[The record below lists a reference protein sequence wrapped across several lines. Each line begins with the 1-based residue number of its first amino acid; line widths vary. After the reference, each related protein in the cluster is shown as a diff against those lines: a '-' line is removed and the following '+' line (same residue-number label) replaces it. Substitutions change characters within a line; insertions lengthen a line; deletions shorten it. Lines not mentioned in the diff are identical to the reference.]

1 MSTEIAV
8 RPDTAPA
15 VMDTRQLEYIATTD
29 FIPKGLR
36 GNMPAILA
44 CVQTGRALGLPDM
57 AALRSIHIVDGK
69 ATFSAELMVS
79 LVRRAGHSIT
89 GTSAEGSA
97 TVSGRRGDNAD
108 EMTVT
113 WTLAMAERA
122 GLKGKQNWQR
132 YPEAMLWA
140 RAVSQLCRML
150 FPDVFIGATY
160 TPEEI
165 GEQNTD
171 SDGVPADDDGLF
183 PPVDVETGQAVAAS
197 SDPPASQAQLKKLN
211 VLVGTLRELGAVT
224 TAEVY
229 EYVGVPVPEG
239 DLHWSPLRDRLTKR
253 EASGLIETLTALEDA
268 LPAPMVLAD
277 MAALVHAHGWAT
289 EDFSSIAR
297 RLYPNA
303 SSATDLSDRQRG
315 ILVARAEAEL
325 GTHG

>member
-8 RPDTAPA
+8 RPETAPV

-97 TVSGRRGDNAD
+97 TVTGRRGDNGD

-171 SDGVPADDDGLF
+171 SYGIPADDDGLF
-183 PPVDVETGQAVAAS
+183 PPVDVDTGEVVAAG
-197 SDPPASQAQLKKLN
+197 SDLAASAAQLKKLN

-229 EYVGVPVPEG
+229 EYAGHPVPDGE
-239 DLHWSPLRDRLTKR
+239 LHWSPLRDRLSKR
-253 EASGLIETLTALEDA
+253 EASGLIETLTALEA
-268 LPAPMVLAD
+268 SLPAPMGLAD
-277 MAALVHAHGWAT
+277 MAAAVREHGWLS
-289 EDFSSIAR
+289 EDISTLAH

-303 SSATDLSDRQRG
+303 ATASDLSDRQRG
-315 ILVARAEAEL
+315 ILVAKAEAEL
-325 GTHG
+325 G

>member
-1 MSTEIAV
+1 MTDLVV
-8 RPDTAPA
+8 RPETAPA
-15 VMDTRQLEYIATTD
+15 VMDTRQLEYIAGTD

-36 GNMPAILA
+36 GNLPAIMA

-89 GTSAEGSA
+89 GETGDGVA
-97 TVSGRRGDNAD
+97 TVRGRRGDNGD

-150 FPDVFIGATY
+150 FADVFIGATY

-165 GEQNTD
+165 GEQHTD
-171 SDGVPADDDGLF
+171 PDGIPVEDDGLF
-183 PPVDVETGQAVAAS
+183 PPLDHETGQPVEAG
-197 SDPPASQAQLKKLN
+197 SDPPATDAQTRKLN
-211 VLVGTLRELGAVT
+211 VLVGTLRDLGAVT

-229 EYVGVPVPEG
+229 EYAGRPIPEG
-239 DLHWSPLRDRLTKR
+239 ELHWSPLRDSLTKR
-253 EASGLIETLTALEDA
+253 EASGLIETLQQLEES
-268 LPAPMVLAD
+268 LPAPMSLPDLA
-277 MAALVHAHGWAT
+277 ATVSERGWA
-289 EDFSSIAR
+289 DQQLAAVAAR
-297 RLYPNA
+297 LFPNA
-303 SSATDLSDRQRG
+303 QTAADLSDRQRG
-315 ILVARAEAEL
+315 ILAAKAQAEL
-325 GTHG
+325 G